1 MAFAASGLA
10 YIAGANNGG
19 PRIWSY
25 TTSDAKATV
34 DTSGYFNTMS
44 ADLIVGDMILAK
56 VSDGYGV
63 FVVVSNSGG
72 VVDTGD
78 MVSFQSADTD

>member
-10 YIAGANNGG
+10 YLVGANNAG

-25 TTSDAKATV
+25 KTADAKATV
-34 DTSGYFNTMS
+34 DTSGYFNNAST
-44 ADLIVGDMILAK
+44 DLNVGDFIFANA
-56 VSDGYGV
+56 SDGYGV
-63 FVVVSNSGG
+63 FVVVSNSNG
-72 VVDTGD
+72 VVDVGD